1 MEKRERERE
10 FFSSIFFCEGGNTR
24 FANSR
29 NGAHS
34 PKAFKSVVMFF
45 LGSGRASAKIMGLC
59 GLLKNRII

>member
-1 MEKRERERE
+1 MRV
-10 FFSSIFFCEGGNTR
+10 FSYFSFGRCEGGNTR

>member
-10 FFSSIFFCEGGNTR
+10 REREFEGGNTK